1 MDFELMLK
9 TIRSNAS
16 ERFKELIPEVTEQN
30 LDEIGR
36 TIIDDKNL
44 KEEFLGL
51 LMNQVA
57 FRYIHDKNYKNHL
70 HMLKKG
76 KKPMGNTIEEIFIQ
90 FAKGDVY
97 DPEGVD
103 LLKRNLPEVKRIYH
117 TRNRKSK
124 YKVTINDDDL
134 LSAFRSFADFG
145 VFYNK
150 IINSLTNGDERDE
163 FLLFKNLFKDAIE
176 QGFVKVIKIADPNAS
191 AANATKFIKQ
201 LKTVSRNMT
210 YPSVEYNG
218 YLTAQKD
225 DDKALE
231 TFTDV
236 SSQVIIIDTDTDVT
250 FDVDVLAN
258 AFNISKQ
265 EFLARK
271 IPVDFFPIEGV
282 KAMLI
287 DIDFPQI
294 YDDNYK
300 ITSFYNPEGLYTNFY
315 LHHWQTISASC
326 LVNAVAFST
335 VDIAQGEGEGEE

>member
-1 MDFELMLK
+1 MDYELMLE

-16 ERFKELIPEVTEQN
+16 ARYQELIPEATDKN
-30 LDEIGR
+30 LDEIGQ
-36 TIIDDKNL
+36 TIINDKDL
-44 KEEFLGL
+44 KEEFLGS
-51 LMNQVA
+51 LMNNIA
-57 FRYIHDKNYKNHL
+57 FRQIHNKNYKNHL
-70 HMLKKG
+70 RMLKKG
-76 KKPMGNTIEEIFIQ
+76 KKPMGNTVEEVFIQ

-97 DPEGVD
+97 DPEGIN
-103 LLKRNLPEVKRIYH
+103 LLKRELPDVKTIYH

-134 LSAFRSFADFG
+134 MSAFRSFADFG
-145 VFYNK
+145 VFYNG
-150 IINSLTNGDERDE
+150 IVASLSNGDERDE

-176 QGFVKVIKIADPNAS
+176 QGFVKMIKIADPNAS

-201 LKTVSRNMT
+201 IKTVSRNMT
-210 YPSVEYNG
+210 YPSVEFNG
-218 YLTAQKD
+218 YLTAQSD
-225 DDKALE
+225 DTKAIE

-236 SSQVIIIDTDTDVT
+236 SDQLIIIDTETDVT

-258 AFNISKQ
+258 AFNLNKQ

-271 IPVDFFPIEGV
+271 IPVDFFPVEGV
-282 KAMLI
+282 KAMVI
-287 DIDFPQI
+287 DVQFPQI

-326 LVNAVAFST
+326 LVNAVAFT
-335 VDIAQGEGEGEE
+335 TEDITTGE

>member
-1 MDFELMLK
+1 MNYELMLQ

-16 ERFKELIPEVTEQN
+16 ERFKELIPEVTEQS

-36 TIIDDKNL
+36 TIVDDKDL

-51 LMNQVA
+51 LMNNVA
-57 FRYIHDKNYKNHL
+57 FRHIHDKNYKNHL

-76 KKPMGNTIEEIFIQ
+76 KKPMGNTIEEVFIQ

-134 LSAFRSFADFG
+134 LTAFRSFADFG

-150 IINSLTNGDERDE
+150 VINSLSNGDERDE

-176 QGFVKVIKIADPNAS
+176 QGYVKIIKIDDPNAS

-201 LKTVSRNMT
+201 IKTVSRNMT
-210 YPSVEYNG
+210 YPSTEYNG
-218 YLTAQKD
+218 YLTAQSD
-225 DDKALE
+225 DDKAIE
-231 TFTDV
+231 TFTDIP
-236 SSQVIIIDTDTDVT
+236 SQLIIIDTETDVT

-258 AFNISKQ
+258 AFNLSKQ
-265 EFLARK
+265 DFLARK

-282 KAMLI
+282 KAMLV

-300 ITSFYNPEGLYTNFY
+300 LTSFYNAEGLYTNYY

-326 LVNAVAFST
+326 LVNAVAFT
-335 VDIAQGEGEGEE
+335 TQDIATGETEA